1 MEAVPSEKSSP
12 PFGRYLIRER
22 IAEGGMGEVFVAVA
36 VGADGF
42 EKPVVIKR
50 LLPKFAGRPEVAN
63 LLSSEAKLMT
73 RLVHPNIVQVIDF
86 GRGENDDYFL
96 VMELVSGTDLGRFC
110 DSYRANG
117 KAVPVELA
125 LYVMTQ
131 VLRGLAHAHASASAD
146 GKRLVHRD
154 ISPGNVLVSTFGEVK
169 VADFGVALVASTTE
183 GESHDGWFVG
193 KPAYMAPEQL
203 ERAPV
208 DERADIYGVGA
219 VLFHVLTGTSH
230 RSESI
235 PGDDATLRSE
245 ISFEAREAIARVAS
259 PDLAAVILRA
269 LAPLRDAR
277 YANARAMARA
287 IEELVEKG
295 EKIATADD
303 LASAVS
309 ELVRR
314 QPSRGRSVV
323 VLSAGDQELAA
334 GTELTHLG
342 ARGGSQGFTVKIQDP
357 PAGRAPFASTD
368 DEPARRQAR
377 LSRIGLAV
385 VGALAAVTG
394 FILFLHRT
402 PAPGSASRNVA
413 APAQSASSALLPVDS
428 SEPPPAAAESAIV
441 SPGESW
447 LRSAHPS
454 RASAAISHHREAPAT
469 AGKEPAASREPAPPC
484 RGQIY
489 LYASHGWVI
498 SGGSGTVQAPGRYE
512 WPCGTY
518 ALRAVSRLDAR
529 DVRTMSV
536 TVRETTPGVVD
547 LR

>member
-1 MEAVPSEKSSP
+1 MEAVPSDKSSP

-110 DSYRANG
+110 DAYRANG

-131 VLRGLAHAHASASAD
+131 VLRGLAHAHANASAD

-219 VLFHVLTGTSH
+219 VLFHVLTGASH
-230 RSESI
+230 RSEAI
-235 PGDDATLRSE
+235 PGDAVITRSE
-245 ISFEAREAIARVAS
+245 ISIEAREAIARVAS

-269 LAPLRDAR
+269 LAPHRDAR
-277 YANARAMARA
+277 YANAREMARA
-287 IEELVEKG
+287 LEELVTKG

-323 VLSAGDQELAA
+323 VLSAGDQERLVA

-342 ARGGSQGFTVKIQDP
+342 ARGSQGFTVKIQDP
-357 PAGRAPFASTD
+357 PAGGAPLALSNDGSTHR
-368 DEPARRQAR
+368 PARFR
-377 LSRIGLAV
+377 RIGLALA
-385 VGALAAVTG
+385 GALAAVMG
-394 FILFLHRT
+394 FVLFLHRT
-402 PAPGSASRNVA
+402 PPAGSAGRNGT
-413 APAQSASSALLPVDS
+413 APAQNVSSALMPIDS
-428 SEPPPAAAESAIV
+428 SSPPAAAAESAIV

-447 LRSAHPS
+447 LRSTHPS
-454 RASAAISHHREAPAT
+454 HASGATSHRREAPAT
-469 AGKEPAASREPAPPC
+469 AGKEPAASRDPALPC